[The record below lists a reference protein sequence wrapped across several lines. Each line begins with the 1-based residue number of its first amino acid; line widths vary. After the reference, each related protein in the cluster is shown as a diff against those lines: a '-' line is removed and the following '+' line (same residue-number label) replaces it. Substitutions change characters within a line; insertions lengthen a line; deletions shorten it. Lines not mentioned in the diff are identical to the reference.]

1 MTPVLCLM
9 NMVDIME
16 LEDDDEYEGIVIV
29 CQRFTVTLL
38 LLCIT
43 ITPSLLSLY
52 VTVASAVHFHRITG

>member
-29 CQRFTVTLL
+29 SV
-38 LLCIT
+38 
-43 ITPSLLSLY
+43 TPSSSSI
-52 VTVASAVHFHRITG
+52 VTVIHSY